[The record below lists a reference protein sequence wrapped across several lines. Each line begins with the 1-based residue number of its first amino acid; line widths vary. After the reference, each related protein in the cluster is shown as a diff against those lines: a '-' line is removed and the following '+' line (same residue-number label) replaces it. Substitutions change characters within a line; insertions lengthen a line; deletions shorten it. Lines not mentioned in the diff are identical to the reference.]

1 MIKVI
6 TRIIPEQQEEI
17 LIRYCTQCTHFKE
30 DKNHLTSYYC
40 SLNNQ
45 LLTYVYKYPIPDR
58 CPLP

>member
-17 LIRYCTQCTHFKE
+17 LIRYCTQCTHFKK
-30 DKNHLTSYYC
+30 DKNNRTNSYC
-40 SLNNQ
+40 SINNKI
-45 LLTYVYKYPIPDR
+45 LPYTYEFHIPDW